1 VFNFIASCSNVPLLG
16 PLIDFIAT
24 IFGYVMSGIYWI
36 FSQIGVFNI
45 GLCIIVFTI
54 IIKLAMSPL
63 TFKQQKFSKISA
75 AIAPEIQAIQ
85 KKYKGKKDN
94 ESMAKQQAESKEVY
108 AKYGTSQ
115 TGGCLQLV
123 IQMPILFA
131 MYQVIRS
138 IPTYISS
145 VHATYLDIANHLS
158 NNYITN
164 VLGATGTTP
173 AEVTANVIKKLAA
186 FNPTHWNSLIEAAG
200 HSNFAEIISKNYD
213 KIVHVNTFL
222 GMNLGETPWAMMKA
236 GIIWAVFLPLL
247 SGGAQ
252 FISTKLTPMNQP
264 VAGGEES
271 QMASSMRTMNF
282 IMPLMS
288 IFFTL
293 SLPAALGLYWMMS
306 SICQVVAQLII
317 NRHFNNEGID
327 VLIAKS
333 VARQNKKRARKGI
346 PAKTVT
352 SAATKSTK
360 SLVVD
365 NKANS
370 NKTAQAPKGNVKPGS
385 LAEKAGRA
393 TQSNNNKTK

>member
-1 VFNFIASCSNVPLLG
+1 MFNIIASCTSIPLLG
-16 PLIDFIAT
+16 DLINVIA
-24 IFGYVMSGIYWI
+24 IVFGYVMAGIYW
-36 FSQIGVFNI
+36 VFDQVGIANI

-54 IIKLAMSPL
+54 LIKVVMSPL

-75 AIAPEIQAIQ
+75 AIAPEIKEIQ

-94 ESMAKQQAESKEVY
+94 DSMARMQAETKEVY
-108 AKYGTSQ
+108 SKYGTSQ
-115 TGGCLQLV
+115 TGGCMQLL
-123 IQMPILFA
+123 IQMPILFGL
-131 MYQVIRS
+131 YEVIRS
-138 IPTYISS
+138 IPTYVPS
-145 VHATYLDIANHLS
+145 VSEFYEKIAGVLS

-164 VLGATGTTP
+164 VLGASGSGTELTD
-173 AEVTANVIKKLAA
+173 NVIKKLAA
-186 FNPTHWNSLIEAAG
+186 LSPTHWQSLIDAAG
-200 HSNFAEIISKNYD
+200 NSSFVKVITENYE
-213 KIVHVNTFL
+213 KITQINTFL
-222 GMNLGETPWAMMKA
+222 GMNLGDTPWAMMKA
-236 GIIWAVFLPLL
+236 GIIWAVFIPLL

-252 FISTKLTPMNQP
+252 FISTKLTPMNMAQP
-264 VAGGEES
+264 GQEENS
-271 QMASSMRTMNF
+271 MASSMRTMNY

-288 IFFTL
+288 IFFTI

-306 SICQVVAQLII
+306 SICQVIAQLII

-360 SLVVD
+360 SLVVES
-365 NKANS
+365 KANS
-370 NKTAQAPKGNVKPGS
+370 NKAAQAPRGNVKPGS

-393 TQSNNNKTK
+393 SQSNNNKTK